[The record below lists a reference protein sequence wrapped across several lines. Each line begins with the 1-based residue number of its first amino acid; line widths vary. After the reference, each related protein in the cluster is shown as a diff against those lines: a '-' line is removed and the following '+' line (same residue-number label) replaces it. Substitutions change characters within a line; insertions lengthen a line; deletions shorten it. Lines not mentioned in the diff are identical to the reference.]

1 VKLGLNLGFLTSSRL
16 DPLPL
21 ALEADKLGYDSVWAA
36 EAWGSDAVSLLAWI
50 GAKTER
56 IHIGSAILQ
65 MHARTPT
72 MTAMTAATL
81 DRLSNGRLIVGLGVS
96 GPQVIEGWH
105 GVAYGRPLAR
115 TREYVKI
122 LRTVW
127 KREEPLVHQGDHYHI
142 PLEGGTGLG
151 KPLKI
156 MFPPLRHDIPV
167 YLAAIGPRNIS
178 LAAEIADGWLPVF
191 FSPYKEEAYREAIEE
206 GLRRRPSSLKST
218 GLEVA
223 PTVSVA
229 VGDDLTACWR
239 ALKPNL
245 ALYIGGM
252 GSKGRNFYFDL
263 ACRYGYEKE
272 ATEIQEHFL
281 SGKRRAAIGAVP
293 DRLVD
298 EVALCG
304 PRSRISE
311 RIEAWKD
318 AGATT
323 LICGV
328 EDLETLRVMAELVL

>member
-1 VKLGLNLGFLTSSRL
+1 
-16 DPLPL
+16 
-21 ALEADKLGYDSVWAA
+21 
-36 EAWGSDAVSLLAWI
+36 
-50 GAKTER
+50 
-56 IHIGSAILQ
+56 
-65 MHARTPT
+65 M
-72 MTAMTAATL
+72 
-81 DRLSNGRLIVGLGVS
+81 
-96 GPQVIEGWH
+96 
-105 GVAYGRPLAR
+105 
-115 TREYVKI
+115 
-122 LRTVW
+122 
-127 KREEPLVHQGDHYHI
+127 
-142 PLEGGTGLG
+142 
-151 KPLKI
+151 
-156 MFPPLRHDIPV
+156 
-167 YLAAIGPRNIS
+167 
-178 LAAEIADGWLPVF
+178 
-191 FSPYKEEAYREAIEE
+191 
-206 GLRRRPSSLKST
+206 
-218 GLEVA
+218 A

-252 GSKGRNFYFDL
+252 GPKGRNFYFNL

-318 AGATT
+318 AGVTT

>member
-1 VKLGLNLGFLTSSRL
+1 
-16 DPLPL
+16 
-21 ALEADKLGYDSVWAA
+21 
-36 EAWGSDAVSLLAWI
+36 
-50 GAKTER
+50 
-56 IHIGSAILQ
+56 
-65 MHARTPT
+65 

-105 GVAYGRPLAR
+105 GVAYGKPLAR
-115 TREYVKI
+115 TREYVRI
-122 LRTVW
+122 LRTIW
-127 KREEPLVHQGDHYHI
+127 KREAPLEHKGDHYHI

-156 MFPPLRHDIPV
+156 MFPPLRQDIPV

-178 LAAEIADGWLPVF
+178 LTAEIADGWLPVF
-191 FSPYKEEAYREAIEE
+191 FSPYKQEAYREAIEE
-206 GLRRRPSSLKST
+206 GLRRRPSSLKIT
-218 GLEVA
+218 RLEVA
-223 PTVSVA
+223 PTVSVNL
-229 VGDDLTACWR
+229 GDDLTACWN

-293 DRLVD
+293 DHLVD

-318 AGATT
+318 AGVTT
-323 LICGV
+323 LLCGV
-328 EDLETLRVMAELVL
+328 EDLETLRVMAELVLQ